1 MFINSFK
8 VNRGFRPLIQH
19 LNYTAAWPLSTEIV
33 HSQQTGRNQSIQSI
47 GLHKFTLLAQCSRLD
62 SQMSQSTR
70 PTGHNVHAQR
80 KEQNHQDITSF
91 RGTQLQHISRRLETQ
106 SSHTLTSPRRLHV
119 KAAKTR
125 TLHRPHNKTC
135 DAGIHYSQLTSQK
148 GPISSC
154 PSRQAPL
161 QIKSLPLKIPASAA
175 YLNSHAMG
183 RFTPVAASTTRDR
196 LRRPQVQGMRTTATA
211 QNSSATDN
219 AAFPQLT

>member
-1 MFINSFK
+1 
-8 VNRGFRPLIQH
+8 
-19 LNYTAAWPLSTEIV
+19 
-33 HSQQTGRNQSIQSI
+33 
-47 GLHKFTLLAQCSRLD
+47 
-62 SQMSQSTR
+62 MSQCTR

-80 KEQNHQDITSF
+80 KEQKHQHTTSF
-91 RGTQLQHISRRLETQ
+91 RGTQLQHFTAVINSRPP
-106 SSHTLTSPRRLHV
+106 HTRSPRRLHV